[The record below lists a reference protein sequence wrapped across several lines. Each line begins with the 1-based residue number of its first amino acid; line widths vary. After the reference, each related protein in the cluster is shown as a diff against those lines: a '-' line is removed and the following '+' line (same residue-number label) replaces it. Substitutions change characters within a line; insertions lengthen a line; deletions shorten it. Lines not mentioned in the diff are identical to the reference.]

1 MKENKQALREPE
13 QKNVEGGHNNLCVPH
28 SNPQCDST
36 HCGVVRVRGAVS
48 IPTIQMEAKAWL
60 AYLSDTAVEGIPMLL
75 LPCGCENNTCLDV
88 GPHIACTTEH
98 I

>member
-1 MKENKQALREPE
+1 M
-13 QKNVEGGHNNLCVPH
+13 EGERNCLCAPH

-36 HCGVVRVRGAVS
+36 HCGVVRVTEQQFPV
-48 IPTIQMEAKAWL
+48 PTIQMEAKAWL

-75 LPCGCENNTCLDV
+75 LPCGCDNNTCLDV
-88 GPHIACTTEH
+88 GPHVVCTVEH